1 MAVRSVSL
9 LTLLPLCLASD
20 ASISATSSL
29 SFDAES
35 AKNRPISKVVTL
47 LKDMLKQLEKDSEID
62 EEVYEKFICWCTVND
77 KDKTKAIKDAE
88 QKIKLLNLKI
98 DEWSSSSSQ
107 LSIEISGHDKDIVNL
122 RDNLEKATAIRMKEL
137 AEFNAHEQELLDII
151 AALKAA
157 IATLQVHHPHTA
169 AGATMLLQRVSGSS
183 RSATET
189 SAQSAVAALERV
201 LQKHSDALRGVVT
214 HKQQRILS
222 AFLQQP
228 ADYMDAEPTFKQ
240 SYAPQSGEIL
250 GILKQM
256 LEEFEHD
263 LSVAQKDEIASQT
276 QFEELK
282 ASIMKELE
290 PTINVRAKKDGEKAD
305 KDQKTDDAK
314 KDLEDT
320 MAALAANKEYL
331 LKVREKCRLID
342 LQYEARLKTRQL
354 EVEAVTKAIAILST
368 DESMDLA
375 TDTFNSAAASLLQKE
390 LAENKQ
396 KQSKA
401 SDFLVAVA
409 QKIRSPKLAAFA
421 LRVRL
426 DAFTKVKE
434 AIDDMIAQLLK
445 QQEDE
450 IKHKD
455 FCVDDFNTNQLQTEK
470 KEREKTDLEALI
482 DDLKMTIA
490 KLTKEI
496 AALEAD
502 IAETQMQLKRAG
514 EDREAE
520 NKEFQQ
526 TVADQRATQKL
537 LSAAMA
543 VLKGFYDKEHEVYD
557 LHKGLLLQKKPKTE
571 PAGPP
576 PPPDFADY
584 QKQPS
589 GGVLG
594 LIAQIIKDAKAMEAE
609 AIKDEGEAVAAY
621 EDFVSV
627 SNESIDSDKKAIA
640 EKKEQ
645 KAKAEVALATA
656 EKDLDFVIS
665 ELDGLAAYKAEL
677 HSACDYVL
685 KNFDIRQ
692 TKRGEEI
699 EALKQAKAILSG
711 AKFEAFLQKRS

>member
-1 MAVRSVSL
+1 
-9 LTLLPLCLASD
+9 
-20 ASISATSSL
+20 
-29 SFDAES
+29 
-35 AKNRPISKVVTL
+35 
-47 LKDMLKQLEKDSEID
+47 
-62 EEVYEKFICWCTVND
+62 
-77 KDKTKAIKDAE
+77 
-88 QKIKLLNLKI
+88 
-98 DEWSSSSSQ
+98 
-107 LSIEISGHDKDIVNL
+107 
-122 RDNLEKATAIRMKEL
+122 
-137 AEFNAHEQELLDII
+137 
-151 AALKAA
+151 
-157 IATLQVHHPHTA
+157 
-169 AGATMLLQRVSGSS
+169 
-183 RSATET
+183 
-189 SAQSAVAALERV
+189 
-201 LQKHSDALRGVVT
+201 
-214 HKQQRILS
+214 
-222 AFLQQP
+222 
-228 ADYMDAEPTFKQ
+228 
-240 SYAPQSGEIL
+240 
-250 GILKQM
+250 
-256 LEEFEHD
+256 
-263 LSVAQKDEIASQT
+263 
-276 QFEELK
+276 
-282 ASIMKELE
+282 
-290 PTINVRAKKDGEKAD
+290 
-305 KDQKTDDAK
+305 
-314 KDLEDT
+314 

-434 AIDDMIAQLLK
+434 AIDDMIAQLTK

-537 LSAAMA
+537 LAAAMA

-557 LHKGLLLQKKPKTE
+557 LHKSLLQKAKAE

-589 GGVLG
+589 GGVMG

-609 AIKDEGEAVAAY
+609 AVKDEEEASSVYAA
-621 EDFVSV
+621 FVEE
-627 SNESIDSDKKAIA
+627 SNKAIEA
-640 EKKEQ
+640 MKASIANKEEK
-645 KAKAEVALATA
+645 KAKAEEALAEA
-656 EKDLDFVIS
+656 EEDLDKVME
-665 ELDGLAAYKAEL
+665 ELDGLATYKEEL

-685 KNFDIRQ
+685 KNFDVRQ
-692 TKRGEEI
+692 SARTQEI

-711 AKFEAFLQKRS
+711 AKFEAFLQRRS

>member
-1 MAVRSVSL
+1 
-9 LTLLPLCLASD
+9 
-20 ASISATSSL
+20 
-29 SFDAES
+29 
-35 AKNRPISKVVTL
+35 
-47 LKDMLKQLEKDSEID
+47 MLKQLEKDSEID

-256 LEEFEHD
+256 LEEFQTD
-263 LSVAQKDEIASQT
+263 LSTAQKDEIAAQT

-282 ASIMKELE
+282 ASILKELE
-290 PTINVRAKKDGEKAD
+290 PVIAISSKKEGEKAD
-305 KDQKTDDAK
+305 TDQDTDDAK
-314 KDLEDT
+314 KDLEET
-320 MAALAANKEYL
+320 IAALAADKDYL
-331 LKVREKCRLID
+331 YKVREKCRLID

-354 EVEAVTKAIAILST
+354 EVEAITKAISVLSS
-368 DESMDLA
+368 DASMDLA
-375 TDTFNSAAASLLQKE
+375 TNTFNSAAASLLQVE
-390 LAENKQ
+390 SAQNKQ
-396 KQSKA
+396 RQTAA
-401 SDFLVAVA
+401 SDLLRAVA
-409 QKIRSPKLAAFA
+409 QKIQSPKLSAFA
-421 LRVRL
+421 MRVRL

-434 AIDDMIAQLLK
+434 AIDNMIAELTK
-445 QQEDE
+445 QQADE

-496 AALEAD
+496 AELEAA
-502 IAETQMQLKRAG
+502 IADSQVQLKRAG
-514 EDREAE
+514 EDRDDEAR
-520 NKEFQQ
+520 EFQQ

-537 LSAAMA
+537 LAAALA
-543 VLKGFYDKEHEVYD
+543 VLKGFYDKEHEVYN
-557 LHKGLLLQKKPKTE
+557 LHKSLLQK

-584 QKQPS
+584 QKQPT
-589 GGVLG
+589 GGVMG

-609 AIKDEGEAVAAY
+609 AVKDEEEAVAAY
-621 EDFVSV
+621 EDFVTV
-627 SNESIDSDKKAIA
+627 SNESIESGKKAIA
-640 EKKEQ
+640 EKAEH
-645 KAKAEVALATA
+645 KAKTEVALTNA
-656 EKDLDFVIS
+656 EKSLDSVVA
-665 ELDGLAAYKAEL
+665 ELDGLATYKTEL
-677 HSACDYVL
+677 HSACDFVL
-685 KNFDIRQ
+685 KNFEIRQ

-711 AKFEAFLQKRS
+711 AKFEAFLEKKS

>member
-1 MAVRSVSL
+1 
-9 LTLLPLCLASD
+9 
-20 ASISATSSL
+20 
-29 SFDAES
+29 
-35 AKNRPISKVVTL
+35 
-47 LKDMLKQLEKDSEID
+47 MLKQLEKDSEID

-88 QKIKLLNLKI
+88 EKIKLLRLQI
-98 DEWSSSSSQ
+98 DEWSSWSAQ
-107 LSIEISGHDKDIVNL
+107 LSVEIKGHSKDIAKL
-122 RDNLEKATAIRMKEL
+122 RDNLEKATAIRQKEL

-151 AALKAA
+151 AALKSA
-157 IATLQVHHPHTA
+157 IATLQVHHGA
-169 AGATMLLQRVSGSS
+169 AGATMLLQRVVGSS
-183 RSATET
+183 QDTYET
-189 SAQSAVAALERV
+189 SERTAVAALERV
-201 LQKHSDALRGVVT
+201 LQKHSDVLRGVIT
-214 HKQQRILS
+214 HKQQRLL
-222 AFLQQP
+222 AEFLQKQP
-228 ADYMDAEPTFKQ
+228 AGYQ

-256 LEEFEHD
+256 LEEFQTD
-263 LSVAQKDEIASQT
+263 LSTAQKDEIAAQT

-282 ASIMKELE
+282 ASILKELE
-290 PTINVRAKKDGEKAD
+290 PVIAISSKKEGEKAD
-305 KDQKTDDAK
+305 TDQDTDDAK
-314 KDLEDT
+314 KDLEET
-320 MAALAANKEYL
+320 IAALAADKDYL
-331 LKVREKCRLID
+331 YKVREKCRLID

-354 EVEAVTKAIAILST
+354 EVEAITKAISVLSS
-368 DESMDLA
+368 DASMDLA
-375 TDTFNSAAASLLQKE
+375 TNTFNSAAASLLQVE
-390 LAENKQ
+390 SAQNKQ
-396 KQSKA
+396 RQTAA
-401 SDFLVAVA
+401 SDYLVAVA

-496 AALEAD
+496 AGLEAE

-514 EDREAE
+514 EDRESE

-557 LHKGLLLQKKPKTE
+557 LHKGLLLQKKSKTE

-589 GGVLG
+589 GGVP
-594 LIAQIIKDAKAMEAE
+594 
-609 AIKDEGEAVAAY
+609 
-621 EDFVSV
+621 
-627 SNESIDSDKKAIA
+627 
-640 EKKEQ
+640 
-645 KAKAEVALATA
+645 
-656 EKDLDFVIS
+656 
-665 ELDGLAAYKAEL
+665 
-677 HSACDYVL
+677 
-685 KNFDIRQ
+685 
-692 TKRGEEI
+692 
-699 EALKQAKAILSG
+699 
-711 AKFEAFLQKRS
+711 